1 MVMLMLL
8 GVAAPA
14 VRAAAL
20 PVVALD
26 ATPGAVAPA
35 ARPAPPVLD
44 AAGLAQRFPAGS
56 LTTGALADTALTAA
70 QGVQERADA
79 AFELQREHCMHVFF
93 VNHCLDV
100 ARKVQRVSER
110 EVRRV
115 TLEAHEVRRQ
125 IEAREHI
132 ASRTAELQRQAAE
145 DALRPQ
151 REREAML
158 AAKAREDSAAERELD
173 AQRDAR
179 TAAQSGADMLQR
191 QREQQEQVARK
202 DALRP
207 QQESDAQQA
216 FRDKQQQAADYA
228 QTRARDRIANAK
240 RRDQRSAERAAQA
253 KADAAASAAASA
265 AAAAA
270 AHN

>member
-1 MVMLMLL
+1 MLMLMPMLMLL
-8 GVAAPA
+8 GLAVPA

-20 PVVALD
+20 PVVA
-26 ATPGAVAPA
+26 PGAAAPA
-35 ARPAPPVLD
+35 AKPAPPVLD
-44 AAGLAQRFPAGS
+44 AAGLAQRFPSGS

-79 AFELQREHCMHVFF
+79 TFELQREHCMHVFF
-93 VNHCLDV
+93 VNHCLDG
-100 ARKVQRVSER
+100 ARKLQRVSER

-228 QTRARDRIANAK
+228 QTRARDRIANTK

-253 KADAAASAAASA
+253 KADAAASAAAA
-265 AAAAA
+265 AAG
-270 AHN
+270 HD